1 MVCGHARNVEG
12 GCVLETADANNM
24 GSTICDAAASVPGG
38 KAGARHETTNR
49 GTVGREGIGA
59 PAWCSALGGR
69 HSLTADRKPRQRR

>member
-12 GCVLETADANNM
+12 GCVLGTVDANNH
-24 GSTICDAAASVPGG
+24 GQYHLRRRGFRSWR

-59 PAWCSALGGR
+59 PAWRSALGGR